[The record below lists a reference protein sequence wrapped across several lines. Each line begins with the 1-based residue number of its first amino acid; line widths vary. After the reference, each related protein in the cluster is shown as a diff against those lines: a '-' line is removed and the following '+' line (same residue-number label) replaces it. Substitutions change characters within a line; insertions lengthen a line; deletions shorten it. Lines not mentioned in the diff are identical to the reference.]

1 MVVQTLIKVNSSS
14 EVVVNFG
21 PELRTF
27 NVLQAIGLAGSTFI
41 LFTAFFSSVP
51 RQATWYNFF
60 ICWMI
65 FCISNLLLLFA
76 GHAFDGNPDVPLC
89 VAQSALT
96 YAASPLCSAAALAL
110 VIQLYLNIRTSL
122 NLGLN
127 RVLRHRHFP
136 KLLLIS
142 PYVIYVVVIIESLS
156 LSYATP
162 ESRFFALAS
171 CSLEDYVP
179 DRIAAAIVIILV
191 APILGLNVVVY
202 LIFRKNWV
210 LLRKGNYTSMFVR
223 VSAFTLFGLITVIVG
238 ALFFLLAFIDPGS
251 ANKSL
256 VALDII
262 YATIP
267 VAGVCIFGTHKD
279 LLHVCLFWRNRTNT
293 YI

>member
-1 MVVQTLIKVNSSS
+1 MVWGFSQFPSYS
-14 EVVVNFG
+14 
-21 PELRTF
+21 
-27 NVLQAIGLAGSTFI
+27 
-41 LFTAFFSSVP
+41 LFK
-51 RQATWYNFF
+51 
-60 ICWMI
+60 
-65 FCISNLLLLFA
+65 
-76 GHAFDGNPDVPLC
+76 
-89 VAQSALT
+89 
-96 YAASPLCSAAALAL
+96 
-110 VIQLYLNIRTSL
+110 LYLNIRTSL

-210 LLRKGNYTSMFVR
+210 LLRKGNYTS
-223 VSAFTLFGLITVIVG
+223 IVG